1 MTPVGGIGQRLARLA
16 RLLSD
21 PRTPKLPKLAV
32 LLAVAYAVWP
42 LDLLPDFA
50 VPVLGYLDDLVV
62 AWLALRWLGDRADA
76 SAPERAA
83 ANPPPTRGPADP

>member
-1 MTPVGGIGQRLARLA
+1 MSPAGGIGQRLARLA
-16 RLLSD
+16 KLLSD

-50 VPVLGYLDDLVV
+50 IPVLGYLDDLVV
-62 AWLALRWLGDRADA
+62 AWLALRWLGDRGEPAVEGNRTPNEPPA
-76 SAPERAA
+76 S
-83 ANPPPTRGPADP
+83 GHVDP

>member
-1 MTPVGGIGQRLARLA
+1 MTQAASIGQRLARLA
-16 RLLSD
+16 KLFSD

-62 AWLALRWLGDRADA
+62 AWLALRWLGDRG
-76 SAPERAA
+76 EAA
-83 ANPPPTRGPADP
+83 AEGHGAGNGPSTPGPVDP